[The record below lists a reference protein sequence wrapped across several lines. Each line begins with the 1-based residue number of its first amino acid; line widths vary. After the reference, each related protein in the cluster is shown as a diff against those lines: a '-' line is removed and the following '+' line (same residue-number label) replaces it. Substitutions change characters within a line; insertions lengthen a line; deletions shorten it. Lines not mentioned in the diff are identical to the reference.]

1 MTDPLRPGSLMIA
14 GFVAAAMLPVIAQ
27 NPDPPSNANK
37 SASCR
42 QLGEV
47 FAANPLDHTLMVKG
61 DRDDSMDTI
70 LFSGTTQVVRLT
82 EEPAVGGAFDPK
94 NIQMGDRVC
103 VQLENSAQKAAARI
117 LLLTRS

>member
-27 NPDPPSNANK
+27 NPTKSGVDPPSNANK

-47 FAANPLDHTLMVKG
+47 FAAPSLDW
-61 DRDDSMDTI
+61 
-70 LFSGTTQVVRLT
+70 
-82 EEPAVGGAFDPK
+82 
-94 NIQMGDRVC
+94 
-103 VQLENSAQKAAARI
+103 
-117 LLLTRS
+117 